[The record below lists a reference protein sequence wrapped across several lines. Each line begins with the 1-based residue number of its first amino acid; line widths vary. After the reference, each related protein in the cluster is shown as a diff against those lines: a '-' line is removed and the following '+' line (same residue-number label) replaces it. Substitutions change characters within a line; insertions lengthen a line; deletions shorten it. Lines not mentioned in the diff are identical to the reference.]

1 MSKQSN
7 SQKQSVNVT
16 VNNKMACCD
25 KPKKKRRSKPK
36 PRQEEPMMDDGFPV
50 LDTPA
55 PSRPSYSA
63 VPIRNTVYMPSSVQI
78 SPEGM
83 MPPIPNYFERP
94 YTNLV
99 RTMED
104 FQRSILKELN
114 DVRQSM
120 NPTVT
125 PQETQTMMPELAGQ
139 ETQTMMPEMAGQ
151 GTQTNFDIASPSTPS
166 ASLMTPNVL
175 FEGDEEQPQNTP
187 PVSSL
192 INRFEALTP
201 SQSQAQPSS
210 PLQQQD
216 IDTPTRRQQEQQ
228 RRLFYNENYSD
239 AQIDTIYQ
247 TYINKFDIKQ
257 RGRPATKKLSQ
268 INNILAFERQ
278 YGRIN

>member
-83 MPPIPNYFERP
+83 MPPVPDYFQRP
-94 YTNLV
+94 YTNLL

-104 FQRSILKELN
+104 FQTNIMKELN

-120 NPTVT
+120 NPTVA
-125 PQETQTMMPELAGQ
+125 PQEAQG
-139 ETQTMMPEMAGQ
+139 TQTMMPEMAGQ

-210 PLQQQD
+210 SLQQQD
-216 IDTPTRRQQEQQ
+216 TDSPSRRQQEDE
-228 RRLFYNENYSD
+228 RRNFYINSYTD
-239 AQIDTIYQ
+239 AQIDKIYQ
-247 TYINKFDIKQ
+247 NYINKFDIKKK
-257 RGRPATKKLSQ
+257 GKPATKKLSQ

-278 YGRIN
+278 FGRVAFDV